1 MLYSVDF
8 DKFYTAL
15 LTFMGEIECSEKV
28 ACQVTGLNRSVF
40 YRLREHKGISG
51 ESLAILCSWADL
63 DVRKFVNEEPG
74 QVGRQKSLFQVQKT
88 LL

>member
-15 LTFMGEIECSEKV
+15 LTFMGEIECSEKL
-28 ACQVTGLNRSVF
+28 ACKVTGLNRSMF
-40 YRLREHKGISG
+40 YRLRAGKGING
-51 ESLAILCSWADL
+51 ETLAILCSWADL
-63 DVRKFVNEEPG
+63 DIRQFVNEEPG
-74 QVGRQKSLFQVQKT
+74 QMGRQKSLFQVQKT